1 MYLPDIFKT
10 FQKDYPEILDAY
22 QKVGDLSAS
31 AGPMDRKTQRLVQLG
46 ISIGACSQGGVRSH
60 ARRALDEGATKEE
73 ILQTVLISLT
83 TIGFPTAMAS
93 YRWIK
98 DVLEAGKD

>member
-10 FQKDYPEILDAY
+10 FKNDYPEILDAY
-22 QKVGDLSAS
+22 QTVGDLSAL
-31 AGPMDRKTQRLVQLG
+31 AGPLDRKTQQLVQLG

-60 ARRALDEGATKEE
+60 ARRALDEGATNEE
-73 ILQTVLISLT
+73 ILQTVLLSLT
-83 TIGFPTAMAS
+83 TIGFPTAIAS

-98 DVLEAGKD
+98 EVLGARED